1 MAGTGSH
8 NSVSLGSPVCACARA
23 AMEAVAAKK
32 VEKNFFMSELLIS
45 ILKVNVMRN
54 QVTKI
59 ICCIF

>member
-1 MAGTGSH
+1 
-8 NSVSLGSPVCACARA
+8 
-23 AMEAVAAKK
+23 MEAVAAKK

-45 ILKVNVMRN
+45 ILKVNVMSN